1 MTNIITDIINNL
13 KIIID
18 DNTNLSY
25 RHNDNLYISKQIYQ
39 LEKNDVKKFE
49 CNTFIIY
56 KYNVLL
62 KNNKWRSYLV
72 KIPKKNDINNIKKCI
87 MFFHGSRDLYWE
99 VALLS
104 TNMLS
109 SDFITIYLQGS
120 NQGDFNL

>member
-56 KYNVLL
+56 KY
-62 KNNKWRSYLV
+62 
-72 KIPKKNDINNIKKCI
+72 KKKFSNFLISKFSIFKT
-87 MFFHGSRDLYWE
+87 YE
-99 VALLS
+99 
-104 TNMLS
+104 S
-109 SDFITIYLQGS
+109 SVF
-120 NQGDFNL
+120 